1 MEAQIKRRNTNKNV
15 KKNSKN
21 NKRKKIDKY
30 VGRRIIALI
39 IIVAFILIVINLILG
54 NDKEKVNDL
63 KILYNNEETKYA
75 DVVVDSEERIYFS
88 IFDITNIFDSNLY
101 YNDAEKEIITTF
113 NKHVALLKVDET
125 FMVVNDSNINLS
137 AEVKEFNN
145 TVYVPITDMELVYD
159 IEVSYSEEENI
170 LMLDSIDK
178 EKKEAEIIKKTKVK
192 EDKGLFKK
200 TLEKIDVGSTV
211 VVIEEVENYYKIRTE
226 NGNIGYVKSN
236 KLSEVKSVRDDY
248 VVQKLPLNLL
258 TKSTDVKVYENIDSK
273 ENHLNV
279 LNPAIINIDSNSKIA
294 TNAVVNTDNYSKYVN
309 WADEKNIYVMPT
321 LKNSTSVSECLMTY
335 ADRNKIIN
343 DLYVFLIKNKA
354 KGVYIKF
361 SEIDD
366 VNSFYR
372 FLIELTPK
380 FKESGMYVIVE
391 DNKVLDKN
399 KLETIVDYVVEEK

>member
-30 VGRRIIALI
+30 VGRRIIALL
-39 IIVAFILIVINLILG
+39 IIVAFILIVINLIFG

-248 VVQKLPLNLL
+248 VVQKLPLNLF
-258 TKSTDVKVYENIDSK
+258 TKNTDVKVYENIDFK

-391 DNKVLDKN
+391 DNKVLDEN

>member
-39 IIVAFILIVINLILG
+39 IIVAFILIVINLIFG